1 MKTRLSILFIL
12 LLNILFVS
20 CQDRHNDLKDGLYA
34 EFITTQG
41 TMVAELFYD
50 KTPITVA
57 NFVALAEGN
66 HPDVQDVFVG
76 KPYYNGIIF
85 HRVMDEFMI
94 QGGDPLKNGMGGP
107 GYQFM
112 DEITDLKHDKPGILS
127 MANSGA
133 ATNGSQFFIIASAG
147 GVLPNE
153 MRADIIES
161 MNCGLSIINGLHSM
175 LNEDS
180 ELKSFSKKN
189 NVQIHDIRKIRPRE
203 DLSFWSGK
211 ISEVKSTKIV
221 VMGTDCGLGKRTTA
235 KMVVDA
241 LNKKGCKADMIYTG
255 QTGWMQGWDYGFVFD
270 STVNDFVSGELERAV
285 VSCYKEKAPDI
296 IVIEGQASLRNP
308 SGPCGGEF
316 LISCDV
322 DGVILQH
329 SPKRKYYD
337 GWEHVGAL
345 MPSID
350 SEVALVEAYGKSVIA
365 IALSTSKMTEKE
377 ILEHKSLISKS
388 LKLPVFLPLE
398 EGVGGLAEII
408 KSMKK

>member
-133 ATNGSQFFIIASAG
+133 ATNGSQFFITEVPTPWLDGKHTVFGQLVKGIEIQDAISNVETGIGNRPIDDVVIKELNIIRKGNAAEEFNAIDTWQKK
-147 GVLPNE
+147 NE
-153 MRADIIES
+153 IEKQNI
-161 MNCGLSIINGLHSM
+161 MQQ
-175 LNEDS
+175 
-180 ELKSFSKKN
+180 ELKMKQEIKKM
-189 NVQIHDIRKIRPRE
+189 DSLAKI
-203 DLSFWSGK
+203 DLIK
-211 ISEVKSTKIV
+211 LDEY
-221 VMGTDCGLGKRTTA
+221 
-235 KMVVDA
+235 
-241 LNKKGCKADMIYTG
+241 NKKSI
-255 QTGWMQGWDYGFVFD
+255 
-270 STVNDFVSGELERAV
+270 
-285 VSCYKEKAPDI
+285 
-296 IVIEGQASLRNP
+296 
-308 SGPCGGEF
+308 
-316 LISCDV
+316 
-322 DGVILQH
+322 
-329 SPKRKYYD
+329 KRKSGVKIHVIKQGKGIKPKD
-337 GWEHVGAL
+337 GNIVKLHADGYL
-345 MPSID
+345 TN
-350 SEVALVEAYGKSVIA
+350 G
-365 IALSTSKMTEKE
+365 
-377 ILEHKSLISKS
+377 ILLSLIH
-388 LKLPVFLPLE
+388 
-398 EGVGGLAEII
+398 I
-408 KSMKK
+408 

>member
-1 MKTRLSILFIL
+1 MNLS
-12 LLNILFVS
+12 
-20 CQDRHNDLKDGLYA
+20 
-34 EFITTQG
+34 
-41 TMVAELFYD
+41 
-50 KTPITVA
+50 
-57 NFVALAEGN
+57 
-66 HPDVQDVFVG
+66 G
-76 KPYYNGIIF
+76 KAI
-85 HRVMDEFMI
+85 V
-94 QGGDPLKNGMGGP
+94 L
-107 GYQFM
+107 
-112 DEITDLKHDKPGILS
+112 
-127 MANSGA
+127 
-133 ATNGSQFFIIASAG
+133 TNGLFDTKSAKTAHGLIRASKRFSIVAIIDKKFAGLFALLDENEKIHLNKSSKGVPVYKDVKAFVESSYEASFCVVGVASAG
-147 GVLPNE
+147 GILPNE
-153 MRADIIES
+153 MRTDIIES
-161 MNCGLSIINGLHSM
+161 MNNGLSIINGLHSM

-180 ELKSFSKKN
+180 ELKSVSKKN
-189 NVQIHDIRKIRPRE
+189 NVKIHDIRKIRPRE
-203 DLSFWSGK
+203 ELSFWSGK

-241 LNKKGCKADMIYTG
+241 LNKNGCTADMVYTG

-270 STVNDFVSGELERAV
+270 STVNDFVSGELERAI
-285 VSCYKEKAPDI
+285 VSCFKEKAPDI

-377 ILEHKSLISKS
+377 MLEHKSLISKS